1 MTEIENNTSNAHG
14 AAWSFGVSDFDATEP
29 LQNAELIVGA
39 GMDFSEAGL
48 AKAAAM
54 SDADFDAAAERIAA
68 NDITVRSMNWF
79 LPGTLKVTGP
89 DVSLDRCREFLEHAF
104 GRANRLGA
112 QAVVFGSP
120 PARNISDGF
129 PLEQAWEQ
137 LIEFCHLTADVIR
150 ENGYSLRVGI
160 EHIRKAETNIINL
173 LSDAIRLARDI
184 NRPEIGVTADFYH
197 LVIEDEPLDTI
208 LEAEGLVHAVQLADP
223 ATRGFPHPDRPV
235 PGLDGFLERLNRIGY
250 TGGISVEAIPG
261 DDLATD
267 CRNAVSV
274 LNAIGKQFT

>member
-39 GMDFSEAGL
+39 GMDFIEAGL

-68 NDITVRSMNWF
+68 NDITVRSMNWL

-129 PLEQAWEQ
+129 PLE
-137 LIEFCHLTADVIR
+137 
-150 ENGYSLRVGI
+150 GI
-160 EHIRKAETNIINL
+160 ANL
-173 LSDAIRLARDI
+173 
-184 NRPEIGVTADFYH
+184 
-197 LVIEDEPLDTI
+197 
-208 LEAEGLVHAVQLADP
+208 
-223 ATRGFPHPDRPV
+223 
-235 PGLDGFLERLNRIGY
+235 
-250 TGGISVEAIPG
+250 
-261 DDLATD
+261 
-267 CRNAVSV
+267 
-274 LNAIGKQFT
+274 